1 MGLFSKKRQQ
11 QIETG
16 TIEDLREQRLEI
28 DRQIEEL
35 RDRKRALA
43 REIDSRLLEEQSR
56 MDPGQIVRM
65 GQ

>member
-1 MGLFSKKRQQ
+1 MGLFTKKQQ
-11 QIETG
+11 KQIETG